1 MFMMFDSLLFYF
13 QVIVYDHGQV
23 IEDPSLIGRVGFTG
37 IIRSETSVCHNII
50 ISSVPIFG
58 ALYSFSYLRK

>member
-1 MFMMFDSLLFYF
+1 MKNIKPVHIFSVWTAYRGCSNL

-37 IIRSETSVCHNII
+37 IITSESLFLTELSLL
-50 ISSVPIFG
+50 PDT
-58 ALYSFSYLRK
+58 